1 MKYCMYLLLIALIS
15 CEKPE
20 KETDRN
26 TIYNQWVNYF
36 DENNYKTYYHI
47 SSLAMKN
54 NSNIIFSTFGCVD
67 TSTIMFI
74 SNNDLI
80 NYDSNQF
87 SLIDESFDFLC
98 LESEKVMWYS
108 NDLVIIHDK
117 NAINC
122 DYWSISDFNYPKQSS
137 KYKKDSYN
145 NIWLASIDGLKV
157 FDGQN
162 WESYYKG
169 YTFRAICFDN
179 EHNLYA
185 STLPDFDEPGVILKY
200 DYKTWDTLAI
210 CSGKAKW
217 VPCMDFDNENNLWFG
232 VLSRWAVIPES
243 GDGLYKYDGNNFT
256 HFHIYNSELPSN
268 SIIDIAIDEYNNK
281 WIGTYSGG
289 LAKLNNNEEWKIFN
303 TDNTPMPFNSIE
315 HIIVDNEN
323 NIWLAIQYYG
333 LAKLME

>member
-1 MKYCMYLLLIALIS
+1 MYLLLIALIS

-232 VLSRWAVIPES
+232 VLSRWAVTPKS